1 MGPNSGLS
9 KLLQRITFKES
20 SCIGFF
26 QLMPQLST
34 KVPQGH
40 HMGAAQRENTLRDSL
55 QNFITLYKARSLYL

>member
-9 KLLQRITFKES
+9 KLVQSITFKEN

-26 QLMPQLST
+26 QIILQLST
-34 KVPQGH
+34 KVPQEH